1 MKKGLDAPLV
11 PIIFTVCWL
20 VGMIPAWNSHQLYN
34 FLFPVLML
42 VLAAIFVHTSYW
54 GKYAIIRQ
62 TVAALKIPQIFRCL
76 TWGPGMGRFY

>member
-11 PIIFTVCWL
+11 PIIFTVCGL

>member
-11 PIIFTVCWL
+11 PIIFTACGL

-42 VLAAIFVHTSYW
+42 VLAAIFVHTS
-54 GKYAIIRQ
+54 
-62 TVAALKIPQIFRCL
+62 
-76 TWGPGMGRFY
+76 